1 MLIEGIEI
9 KKGLIIKQ
17 PWIELILS
25 GEKTWEMRT
34 GTAKGKGPKHRGP
47 VALIQ
52 QGTGLIVGVANMVD
66 VLPAMS
72 IPELM
77 QHQDKHRI
85 NYLNTPEAAKW
96 VTPWVLED
104 VKRIKPV
111 SYEKKS
117 GPVIWVNL

>member
-1 MLIEGIEI
+1 MLIEGQEI

-17 PWIELILS
+17 PWIDLILS

-34 GTAKGKGPKHRGP
+34 GHPPKHRGP

-52 QGTGLIVGVANMVD
+52 KGTGLIVGVANMVD

-85 NYLNTPEAAKW
+85 DYPNMPEAAKW
-96 VTPWVLED
+96 VTPWVVD
-104 VKRIKPV
+104 GAKRIEPV
-111 SYEKKS
+111 AYGKKS